1 MSKDAILDQVFPIR
15 ARAVLALRA
24 EASNADV
31 ETFQVLAGEAKHLAT
46 AFGRAPAAKR
56 WKALASALD
65 MTRLLIEWEQASLT
79 AAIDSDR
86 FLRAARLRLES
97 SFAGRPERMHSWIN

>member
-15 ARAVLALRA
+15 AKAVLVLRA
-24 EASNADV
+24 AASSADV
-31 ETFQVLAGEAKHLAT
+31 ETFQALAGEAKNLAA

-56 WKALASALD
+56 WHALASALD
-65 MTRLLIEWEQASLT
+65 ITRLLIEWEQASFT

-86 FLRAARLRLES
+86 FLRAARLRLKQLRGEAGEDT
-97 SFAGRPERMHSWIN
+97 FAD